1 MTAEVSCGLGLPEGA
16 GKVDA
21 AEADGGPHGF
31 EAFGGEPIETT
42 VLDSG
47 DEAMAAELGNQ
58 A

>member
-31 EAFGGEPIETT
+31 EAFGGEPIETA
-42 VLDSG
+42 VFDPS
-47 DEAMAAELGNQ
+47 DEAAELGDQ